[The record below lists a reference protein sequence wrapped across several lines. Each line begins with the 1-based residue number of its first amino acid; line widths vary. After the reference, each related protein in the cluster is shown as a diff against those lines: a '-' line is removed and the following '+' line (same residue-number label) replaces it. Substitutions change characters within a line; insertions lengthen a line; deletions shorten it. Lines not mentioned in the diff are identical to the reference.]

1 MAVCDD
7 ETTGKLC
14 AAKAARGGCYGN
26 FDLVDE
32 AALAAALRSGHVGAA
47 ALDVRAAEPY
57 RHATSPLAAAPNCFH
72 APHSAW
78 YSPESRTE
86 MREKGARAAR
96 RAIAR
101 EEPRNVVNAAWLA

>member
-1 MAVCDD
+1 M
-7 ETTGKLC
+7 
-14 AAKAARGGCYGN
+14 
-26 FDLVDE
+26 
-32 AALAAALRSGHVGAA
+32 GAA
-47 ALDVRAAEPY
+47 ALDVHAAEPY